1 MPCSYERGIF
11 LWPQAVKGYL
21 MYVLVELFDVCVC

>member
-11 LWPQAVKGYL
+11 LWPQTVKVYL
-21 MYVLVELFDVCVC
+21 MCELVELFDVCVC